1 VGKGPLADVRVIEI
15 AGIGP
20 GPFAAMLLADLGAD
34 VLRLDR
40 KDGAAIARALGLDPR
55 KDILNRSRPAVALDL
70 KQPGAVELVLDLVRN
85 ADALTEGF
93 RPGVMENLGLG
104 PDVCLARNPR
114 LVYGR
119 MTGWGQTGPLSRR
132 AGHDI
137 NYIAISGMLHTFA
150 RLDERPVPPNNLVGD
165 MGGGG
170 LLLAFGVVSA
180 ILSARSTGRGQV
192 VDAAMFEGAAL
203 LGTGLYGLMA
213 MGLYDETRPGSHF
226 IDTGSPF
233 YDVYA
238 TSDGRYM
245 AVGAIEPQFYAQL
258 LKGLELDPQSLPKQM
273 DAAAWPEVKR
283 RFAEIFRSRTRDEWE
298 RVFENTD
305 ACVSPVLSPLEAARH
320 PHAQARASFAEV
332 GDVVQPTPGP
342 RFSLTPGAIHRPP
355 VPPGT
360 EETAAT
366 LERWGIEAD
375 RLSSLRESGAVAS

>member
-1 VGKGPLADVRVIEI
+1 VGTGPLSDVRVIEI

-104 PDVCLARNPR
+104 PEACLASNPR

-150 RLDERPVPPNNLVGD
+150 RVDERPVPPNNLVGD

-180 ILSARSTGRGQV
+180 ILSARATGRGQV

-258 LKGLELDPQSLPKQM
+258 LKGLGLDPQSLPKQM
-273 DAAAWPEVKR
+273 DAAAWPDVKR
-283 RFAEIFRSRTRDEWE
+283 RFADVFRSKTRDEWE

-342 RFSLTPGAIHRPP
+342 RFSLTPGAIHSTP
-355 VPPGT
+355 VPPAAGD
-360 EETAAT
+360 TAAV
-366 LERWGIEAD
+366 LERWGIDAS
-375 RLSSLRESGAVAS
+375 RVASLRESGAVAS